1 MQVLT
6 TAPSLPHRYARTHEI
21 DGAAML
27 AAGALLITRRNQ
39 IERRVHALTTALN
52 LANEGSAMLSAT
64 AVESDAHLPAEL
76 QELMEGS
83 ATAFARVL
91 AAVAELKASELKA
104 SELKASEPKAT
115 SRSDDALA
123 TELISRG
130 GAISRGAISRDGRP
144 TRSSSELISGCISKD
159 RLPEIHPGIWQP
171 RLSEYSG
178 Y

>member
-39 IERRVHALTTALN
+39 LERRVHALTTALN

-104 SELKASEPKAT
+104 SELKASELKASEPKAT

-123 TELISRG
+123 TELIS
-130 GAISRGAISRDGRP
+130 
-144 TRSSSELISGCISKD
+144 ELISELEES
-159 RLPEIHPGIWQP
+159 
-171 RLSEYSG
+171 
-178 Y
+178 